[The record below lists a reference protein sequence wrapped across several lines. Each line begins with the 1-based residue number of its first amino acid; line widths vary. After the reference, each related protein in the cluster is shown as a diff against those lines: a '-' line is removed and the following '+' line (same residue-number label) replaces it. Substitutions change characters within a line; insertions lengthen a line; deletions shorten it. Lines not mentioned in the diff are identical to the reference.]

1 MGSERFYE
9 KEMVSESDASYNS
22 LSPDGSLTLS
32 PGGSPKPKSSSL
44 SDASSSP
51 ERLAEL
57 GIPSEIDE
65 GVCTVGTTR
74 SLEKRGVP
82 LADEEFV
89 EKRGV
94 ALADGGPRWSAIRS
108 SDNLV
113 TRQSR
118 HRVGSVGVPHGVVG
132 VTALSA

>member
-32 PGGSPKPKSSSL
+32 PGGSPKPKSSFL

-65 GVCTVGTTR
+65 GVCTVGTMR
-74 SLEKRGVP
+74 SLWKKEACP
-82 LADEEFV
+82 W
-89 EKRGV
+89 
-94 ALADGGPRWSAIRS
+94 PMRS
-108 SDNLV
+108 LWKKEAWPWPTED
-113 TRQSR
+113 R
-118 HRVGSVGVPHGVVG
+118 VGVPFGRRTTSSHDSLD
-132 VTALSA
+132 TEWAR

>member
-1 MGSERFYE
+1 MMGSERFYE

-22 LSPDGSLTLS
+22 LSLDGSLTLS
-32 PGGSPKPKSSSL
+32 PGGSPKPKRSYL

-74 SLEKRGVP
+74 SLWKKEACPWPTEDRGGVP
-82 LADEEFV
+82 FG
-89 EKRGV
+89 R
-94 ALADGGPRWSAIRS
+94 RTTS
-108 SDNLV
+108 SHDSLD
-113 TRQSR
+113 TEWAR
-118 HRVGSVGVPHGVVG
+118 
-132 VTALSA
+132 